1 MFKGKT
7 ENYMQCQRLFL
18 PANYR
23 SDANKNPVPAL
34 LRDASW
40 VLCLQQIA
48 ALIGRNQGFICTI
61 LMNFVCRFVLKPGR
75 WHIYHEVKF
84 FFSFKGKLIFWC
96 VLYWLSA
103 TNVVYCKLTV
113 IILIY
118 IELYLKGKTVAVFQI
133 MFLSVLYYNGTN
145 DKICSAII
153 IKFCI
158 LYWRNDFWSH
168 NSQFV
173 HVLILWITASWWYSI
188 VLKGQHFTVR

>member
-1 MFKGKT
+1 
-7 ENYMQCQRLFL
+7 MQCQRLFL

-133 MFLSVLYYNGTN
+133 MFCTTMVQMT
-145 DKICSAII
+145 
-153 IKFCI
+153 KFAV
-158 LYWRNDFWSH
+158 
-168 NSQFV
+168 Q
-173 HVLILWITASWWYSI
+173 
-188 VLKGQHFTVR
+188 

>member
-7 ENYMQCQRLFL
+7 ENYNVKDYSSPQITDLMQTKTQSLHFL
-18 PANYR
+18 EMHHGYCVSNR
-23 SDANKNPVPAL
+23 SQHWLDG
-34 LRDASW
+34 S
-40 VLCLQQIA
+40 
-48 ALIGRNQGFICTI
+48 NQGFICTI

-173 HVLILWITASWWYSI
+173 HVLILWVTASWWYSI